1 MDAKYI
7 HENIFIMIL
16 TNFERPERT
25 FLPARVIYDLNVSI
39 LGL

>member
-7 HENIFIMIL
+7 HENLFIMIL
-16 TNFERPERT
+16 TNFERPERI
-25 FLPARVIYDLNVSI
+25 FLSALVISDLNFSI